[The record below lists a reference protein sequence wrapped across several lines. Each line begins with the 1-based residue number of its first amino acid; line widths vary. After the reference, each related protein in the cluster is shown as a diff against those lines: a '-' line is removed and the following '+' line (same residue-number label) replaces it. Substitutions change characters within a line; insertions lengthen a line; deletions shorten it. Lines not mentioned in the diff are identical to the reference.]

1 MIFAEHLGT
10 SCPVC
15 DDIMTEHS
23 NYRPVWSDD
32 YDNIVCQHCLDTTRC
47 QLCGDTGELVEDN
60 YCDECFTN
68 MPVGVWVS

>member
-10 SCPVC
+10 ACPVC
-15 DDIMTEHS
+15 HDIMTEHS

-32 YDNIVCQHCLDTTRC
+32 YDNIVCQHCLDTTHC

-60 YCDECFTN
+60 YCEECFTN
-68 MPVGVWVS
+68 MPVGVWI